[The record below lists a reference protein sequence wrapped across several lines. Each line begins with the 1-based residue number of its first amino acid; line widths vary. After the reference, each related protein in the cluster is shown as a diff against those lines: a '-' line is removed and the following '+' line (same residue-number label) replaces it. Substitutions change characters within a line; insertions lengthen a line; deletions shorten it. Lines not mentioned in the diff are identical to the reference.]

1 MAAGSTYS
9 QIASFTLTG
18 TSSQI
23 TFSSIPSS
31 YTDLRLVSS
40 IQDSGETSYVRFN
53 TSTGNYSRT
62 LVYGY
67 GSVASTTNGFGLSS
81 IPYGGAL
88 NNFNGNYLDILN
100 YANTNVY
107 KTVMFEQNEHGSFVA
122 NHICL
127 WESTAAI
134 NRIDI
139 YATSANS
146 LKAGST
152 FSLYGIAAA

>member
-23 TFSSIPSS
+23 TFSSIPST
-31 YTDLRLVSS
+31 YTDLRLVGSF
-40 IQDSGETSYVRFN
+40 QDSGEAAYVRFN

-62 LVYGY
+62 LLYGY
-67 GSVASTTNGFGLSS
+67 GSVASTTNGFGMTN

-88 NNFNGNYLDILN
+88 NSFNTNCLDILN
-100 YANTNVY
+100 YKSTSMY
-107 KTVMFEQNEHGSFVA
+107 KTVLFDQNEAGSFVA
-122 NHICL
+122 NHVCL
-127 WESTAAI
+127 WESTSAI